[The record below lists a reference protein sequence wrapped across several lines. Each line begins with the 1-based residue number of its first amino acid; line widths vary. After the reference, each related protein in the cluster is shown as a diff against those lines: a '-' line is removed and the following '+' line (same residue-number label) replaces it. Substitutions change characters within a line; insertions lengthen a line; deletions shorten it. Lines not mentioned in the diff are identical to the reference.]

1 MKPMLKM
8 ALISDRG
15 VGMVGGILTN
25 GIERPVSGPRYHG
38 AVTCRT
44 GRIPALVAAAA
55 VVLSACSGPSQ
66 APRATTS
73 YTPAEPP
80 AAQAVPQT
88 APTPEP
94 TAGLL
99 PGPHDSISADADSPM
114 IPVFRK
120 PAKGKPFTV
129 LRNPDGW
136 GSRPSF
142 LVKRVRDAWYEVYLP
157 MRPNGVTGWIRARDV
172 TVRLNPYRIEIDL
185 SLNRLTVLEQ
195 GEKVMS
201 EPVAAGTGGTPTPTG
216 LFYTTILVKPLNAG
230 GAYGPFAYGL
240 SAYSE
245 VLFTFAGGDGQ
256 VAIHGTNDPSS
267 IGNDVSHGCIRMNNA
282 AITKMSK
289 FLPLGTPVDI
299 RP

>member
-1 MKPMLKM
+1 
-8 ALISDRG
+8 
-15 VGMVGGILTN
+15 
-25 GIERPVSGPRYHG
+25 
-38 AVTCRT
+38 VTSKL

-55 VVLSACSGPSQ
+55 VVLVACSGPSQ
-66 APRATTS
+66 APRATTR

-80 AAQAVPQT
+80 VAQAVPQT

-99 PGPHDSISADADSPM
+99 PGPHDSISADADSAL
-114 IPVFRK
+114 IRVFK
-120 PAKGKPFTV
+120 HPAKGEPFTV
-129 LRNPDGW
+129 LRNPNDW
-136 GSRPSF
+136 GARPSF
-142 LVKRVRDAWYEVYLP
+142 LVKRVRESWYEVYLP
-157 MRPNGVTGWIRARDV
+157 MRPNGATGWIRARDV
-172 TVRLNPYRIEIDL
+172 SVRLNPYRIEIDL
-185 SLNRLTVLEQ
+185 SRNRLTVLEG

-282 AITKMSK
+282 AITEMSE

-299 RP
+299 RQ

>member
-1 MKPMLKM
+1 
-8 ALISDRG
+8 
-15 VGMVGGILTN
+15 MVGAILTN
-25 GIERPVSGPRYHG
+25 GSEQPAVSPQYHG
-38 AVTCRT
+38 DVTRRR
-44 GRIPALVAAAA
+44 GRLASLIVVAAFLA
-55 VVLSACSGPSQ
+55 ACSGSAQ
-66 APRATTS
+66 VPRATTR
-73 YTPAEPP
+73 YTPAKPP
-80 AAQAVPQT
+80 AAQALPQE
-88 APTPEP
+88 APAPEP

-99 PGPHDSISADADSPM
+99 PGPHDSISADADAPR
-114 IPVFRK
+114 IRVFRQ
-120 PAKGKPFTV
+120 PAKEKPFTV
-129 LRNPDGW
+129 LNNPNDW
-136 GSRPSF
+136 GARPSF
-142 LVKRVRDAWYEVYLP
+142 LVKRVRGAWYEIYLP
-157 MRPNGVTGWIRARDV
+157 MRPNGATGWIRARDV
-172 TVRLNPYRIEIDL
+172 SVRLNPYRIEIDL
-185 SLNRLTVLEQ
+185 SRNRLTVLDSGQ
-195 GEKVMS
+195 KIMG

-216 LFYTTILVKPLNAG
+216 LFYTTILVKPLDPG